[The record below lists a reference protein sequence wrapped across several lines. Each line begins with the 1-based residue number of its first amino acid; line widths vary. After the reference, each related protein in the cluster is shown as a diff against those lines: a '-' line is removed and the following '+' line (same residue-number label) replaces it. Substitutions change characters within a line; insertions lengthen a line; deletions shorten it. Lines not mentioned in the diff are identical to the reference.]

1 MSELRQDLV
10 SGDWIIIAPERER
23 RPHALVQKHAKKR
36 KSESKKYCPFE
47 AHTMESSGNWP
58 PISLYPPNSGEGWKV
73 AVVPNKYPALRHS
86 PSCTIP
92 FAHGPHHIKTGAG
105 VHELVITKDHK
116 KTMAEMGVPEVFEVL
131 AVMQERYREMTKDGC
146 NVYTSTW
153 FNWGPEAGATVYH
166 PHYQM
171 LTMPI
176 IPPDVA
182 HSLNGSKNYF
192 EKHGRCVHCVML
204 AFDLKEKKRV
214 IEKNSHAIAFT
225 PYVSRAPFEIRVFP
239 LKHHPHFEATPQA
252 ELHGVAEIL
261 HSALRRVKSCLG
273 DPDLNFFIHTAP
285 LKDGKYDYYHW
296 HIEIIPK
303 ITILGGFELST
314 GVEINV
320 VDPEKAAAILR
331 GRSTL

>member
-10 SGDWIIIAPERER
+10 SGDWIIMAPERER
-23 RPHALVQKHAKKR
+23 RPHALVKKGAKKR
-36 KSESKKYCPFE
+36 KAEPKKGCPFE
-47 AHTMESSGNWP
+47 PNVLKDSGNWP
-58 PISLYPPNSGEGWKV
+58 PISIYPPNSDTNWKV
-73 AVVPNKYPALRHS
+73 LVVPNKFPALRHS

-92 FAHGPHHIKTGAG
+92 FTHGPHNIKTGAG
-105 VHELVITKDHK
+105 VHELVVTRDHD
-116 KTMAEMGVPEVFEVL
+116 KTIADLGVSEAL
-131 AVMQERYREMTKDGC
+131 DILKVMQERYKEMAKDGC
-146 NVYTSTW
+146 NIYTSTW
-153 FNWGPEAGATVYH
+153 YNWGPGAGATVYH

-182 HSLNGSKNYF
+182 HSLSGSKKYF
-192 EKHGRCVHCVML
+192 ETYRRCVHCVML

-214 IEKNSHAIAFT
+214 IEKNEHAIAFT
-225 PYVSRAPFEIRVFP
+225 PYVSRSPFEVRIFP
-239 LKHHPHFEATPQA
+239 LKHYPHFEKTPDA
-252 ELHGVAEIL
+252 DLRAVAAIL
-261 HSALRRVKSCLG
+261 RSALKRMRKYLG

-320 VDPEKAAAILR
+320 VDPEKAAQILK
-331 GRSTL
+331 GQMG